1 MGGRVMRLKIDD
13 IVDKSKAEGKIE
25 EVKKLIKEGLTTLAD
40 IENSGLYTSDELK
53 AIAAP

>member
-25 EVKKLIKEGLTTLAD
+25 EVKKID
-40 IENSGLYTSDELK
+40 
-53 AIAAP
+53 